1 MGKCRFFV
9 YKWPKKKSVHIEVR
23 NPLYYNVLKRVKA
36 SVERKMRRQI
46 VNMGVDMESGLDP
59 VRENSALLRSVLS
72 PLNLDML
79 NIFVRL

>member
-1 MGKCRFFV
+1 M
-9 YKWPKKKSVHIEVR
+9 
-23 NPLYYNVLKRVKA
+23 
-36 SVERKMRRQI
+36 ERKMRRQI